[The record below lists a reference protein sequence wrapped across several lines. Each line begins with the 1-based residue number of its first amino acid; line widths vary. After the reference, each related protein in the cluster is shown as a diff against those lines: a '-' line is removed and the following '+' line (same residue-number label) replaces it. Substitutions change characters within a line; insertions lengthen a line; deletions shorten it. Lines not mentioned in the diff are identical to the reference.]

1 MLEEADG
8 RALTGVALSG
18 SAADWWY
25 QADGRYR
32 RGQMPE
38 VGSLLVFRRSPRLPY
53 GHVAVVSRVISQ
65 RQILVTQANW
75 VHRRVTVDQP
85 VIDTSGRGDWTAVRV
100 WWPPAAEMGSGDY
113 PTFGFIRP
121 DRPAT
126 HDHLAAATPAA
137 LNIARNER

>member
-1 MLEEADG
+1 
-8 RALTGVALSG
+8 
-18 SAADWWY
+18 
-25 QADGRYR
+25 
-32 RGQMPE
+32 MPE

-126 HDHLAAATPAA
+126 HDQLAAATPAA